1 MGTEKRRRLSS
12 FCDRA
17 LSAESDE
24 SGDNIY
30 NIFTY
35 ADQLMH
41 PTELQLIQLA
51 QQVGAMAQQAA
62 LAYEQVQAALQ
73 LERLFTLES
82 VATKEGTRQALNTVG
97 RLTELHQ
104 AHQQIFA
111 KFVTAAMQQLTAA
124 IASLP
129 VEKAYEYERGFIASL
144 NSTLAGQAEF
154 YANRDRWINAVRDMF
169 TVVDENRDVIS
180 LEDGKLLFHDDDVID
195 RYEAAQ
201 QVINDIHEYEVKH
214 MRDTMARV
222 TASGAYL
229 AALEQG
235 ASL

>member
-1 MGTEKRRRLSS
+1 MPIE
-12 FCDRA
+12 
-17 LSAESDE
+17 
-24 SGDNIY
+24 
-30 NIFTY
+30 
-35 ADQLMH
+35 QLMH

-62 LAYEQVQAALQ
+62 LAYEQAQAALQ

-82 VATKEGTRQALNTVG
+82 VATKEGTQQALDTVG

-124 IASLP
+124 IALLP
-129 VEKAYEYERGFIASL
+129 VEKAYEYEQGFIASL

-154 YANRDRWINAVRDMF
+154 YANRDRWINAVREMF

-180 LEDGKLLFHDDDVID
+180 VEDGQLLFHDDDVID

-214 MRDTMARV
+214 MQAKAARAMA
-222 TASGAYL
+222 ASAYL
-229 AALEQG
+229 TAMEKSAAQ
-235 ASL
+235 